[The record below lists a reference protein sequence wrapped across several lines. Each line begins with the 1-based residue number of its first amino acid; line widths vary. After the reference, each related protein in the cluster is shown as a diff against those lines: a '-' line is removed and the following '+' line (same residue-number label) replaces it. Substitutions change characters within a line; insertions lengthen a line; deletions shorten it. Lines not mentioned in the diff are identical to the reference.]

1 MPAPGSSSG
10 GWPVGPLPG
19 AARFDSGIRLS
30 MNRRILR
37 RALSNLM
44 VGLMIGAVIVALL
57 PLFFILLNLIL
68 KGAGSL
74 SLDFFTKMP
83 APAGE
88 SGGGVAHA
96 MVGTLLIVGTA
107 ALMGLPVGVGA
118 GIYCAEYPGSRL
130 TWVTRFVADVMNGT
144 PSIVVGVFAWAWIVA
159 TQKHFSALAGSAAL
173 AMLMVPMVLR
183 TTEEMVKLVPNSLR
197 EAALAL
203 GYPRWRTSLAIVMR
217 TTLPGI
223 VTGSLLAVARI
234 AGETA
239 PLLFTALGSQ
249 YMSLNANQPMAALPL
264 TVFTYAT
271 GPYEEWHQYAWAA
284 ALVLIMMVFL
294 LSLAAR
300 LAVSRRFTLNG

>member
-1 MPAPGSSSG
+1 
-10 GWPVGPLPG
+10 
-19 AARFDSGIRLS
+19 
-30 MNRRILR
+30 MNRRVLR
-37 RALSNLM
+37 RAFSNLM

-57 PLFFILLNLIL
+57 PLIFILLNLAL

-74 SLDFFTKMP
+74 SLDFFTRTP

-88 SGGGVAHA
+88 TGGGVGHA
-96 MVGTLLIVGTA
+96 IVGTLIIVGIA
-107 ALMGLPVGVGA
+107 SLIGLPIGIGA
-118 GIYCAEYPGSRL
+118 GIYCAEYPTSRL
-130 TWVTRFVADVMNGT
+130 TWVTRFVADVLNGT

-173 AMLMVPMVLR
+173 AMLMIPMVLR
-183 TTEEMVKLVPNSLR
+183 TTEEMIKLVPNSLR

-203 GYPRWRTSLAIVMR
+203 GYPRWRTSLAIVVR

-249 YMSLNANQPMAALPL
+249 YLSYNLNQPMAALPL

-271 GPYEEWHQYAWAA
+271 GPYEEWHQYAWAS
-284 ALVLIMMVFL
+284 ALVLILVVFV
-294 LSLAAR
+294 LSLGAR
-300 LAVSRRFTLNG
+300 LAIGRRFDLNG

>member
-1 MPAPGSSSG
+1 
-10 GWPVGPLPG
+10 V
-19 AARFDSGIRLS
+19 
-30 MNRRILR
+30 NRRVIR
-37 RALSNLM
+37 RLVSNAM
-44 VGLMIGAVIVALL
+44 VGLMILAVVVVLL
-57 PLFFILLNLIL
+57 PLFFILLDLVV

-74 SLDFFTKMP
+74 SVDFFTKMP

-96 MVGTLLIVGTA
+96 IVGTLIIVGTA
-107 ALMGLPVGVGA
+107 SLIGLPIGIAA

-173 AMLMVPMVLR
+173 AMLMIPMVLR
-183 TTEEMVKLVPNSLR
+183 TTEEMIKLVPNSLR

-203 GYPRWRTSLAIVMR
+203 GYPRWRTSLAIVVR

-249 YMSLNANQPMAALPL
+249 YMGYNVNQPMAALPL

-271 GPYEEWHQYAWAA
+271 GPYEEWHRYAWAA
-284 ALVLIMMVFL
+284 ALVLILVVFV
-294 LSLAAR
+294 LSLGAR
-300 LAVSRRFTLNG
+300 LAIGRRFTLNG

>member
-1 MPAPGSSSG
+1 
-10 GWPVGPLPG
+10 
-19 AARFDSGIRLS
+19 
-30 MNRRILR
+30 
-37 RALSNLM
+37 M
-44 VGLMIGAVIVALL
+44 VGLMVLAVVLALL
-57 PLFFILLNLIL
+57 PLFFILADLVA

-74 SLDFFTKMP
+74 SLDFFTKTP

-88 SGGGVAHA
+88 TGGGVAPA
-96 MVGTLLIVGTA
+96 IVGTLLIVGIA
-107 ALMGLPVGVGA
+107 SLMGLPIGIAA
-118 GIYCAEYPGSRL
+118 GIYCAEFPGSRL
-130 TWVTRFVADVMNGT
+130 TWLTRFVADVMNGT

-173 AMLMVPMVLR
+173 AMLMIPMVLR
-183 TTEEMVKLVPNSLR
+183 TTEEMIKLVPNSLR

-203 GYPRWRTSLAIVMR
+203 GYSRWRTSLSIVLR

-249 YMSLNANQPMAALPL
+249 YLSFNLNQPMASLPL

-271 GPYEEWHQYAWAA
+271 GPYEEWHRNAWAA
-284 ALVLIMMVFL
+284 ALVLILVVL
-294 LSLAAR
+294 VLSVGAR
-300 LAVSRRFTLNG
+300 LAIRRRFTLNG

>member
-1 MPAPGSSSG
+1 
-10 GWPVGPLPG
+10 
-19 AARFDSGIRLS
+19 
-30 MNRRILR
+30 MNRRVLR
-37 RALSNLM
+37 RLVSNTM
-44 VGLMIGAVIVALL
+44 VGVMVLAVVVALL
-57 PLFFILLNLIL
+57 PLFFILFDLIV

-74 SLDFFTKMP
+74 SVDFFTRMP

-96 MVGTLLIVGTA
+96 IVGTLIIVGTA
-107 ALMGLPVGVGA
+107 SLIGLPIGVAA

-173 AMLMVPMVLR
+173 AMLMIPMVLR
-183 TTEEMVKLVPNSLR
+183 TTEEMIKLVPNSLR

-203 GYPRWRTSLAIVMR
+203 GYPRWRTSLSIVMR

-249 YMSLNANQPMAALPL
+249 YMGYSINQPMAALPL

-271 GPYEEWHQYAWAA
+271 GPYEEWHRYAWAA
-284 ALVLIMMVFL
+284 ALVLILVVFV
-294 LSLAAR
+294 LSLGAR
-300 LAVSRRFTLNG
+300 LAIGRRFTLNG